1 MKEMMSWISVFIRT
15 AEGALNIYGKIGASL
30 LVLVAVVISGK
41 ILTWIVNRVTL
52 RQERFLVEQAR
63 KRLDT
68 VMKTVCKIFVI
79 FMYFV
84 ALISILN
91 IMGVNTASIIATAG
105 IGSVAIGFGAQSLV
119 RDAISG
125 LFILLED
132 QYSVGEF
139 IKIAD
144 KRGIVED
151 LTIRLTKI
159 RDLNGDLHMIP
170 NGTIQTVTN
179 MSRGDVTSFVKIGI
193 AYEEDVDRA
202 LKVMQNALDELGEEM
217 KEVIRKGPTVQ
228 GISRFA
234 ESGIEIQILVVTAA
248 LDQWEVGRAINK
260 RLEKALREHNIEI
273 PYAKLELVHLSEEKK
288 L

>member
-1 MKEMMSWISVFIRT
+1 MKEMMSFISNFIRN

-30 LVLVAVVISGK
+30 LVLFAVVISGK
-41 ILTWIVNRVTL
+41 ILTCVIDQVT
-52 RQERFLVEQAR
+52 RRKERFLGDQKR

-68 VMKTVCKIFVI
+68 LMKTVGKIIVI

-84 ALISILN
+84 ALISVLN
-91 IMGVNTASIIATAG
+91 IMGVNTASILATAG

-132 QYSVGEF
+132 QYAVGEF
-139 IKIAD
+139 VKIAD

-151 LTIRLTKI
+151 LSIRLTKI

-179 MSRGDVTSFVKIGI
+179 MSRGDVTSLIKIGI
-193 AYEEDVDRA
+193 AYEEDVERA
-202 LKVMQNALDELGEEM
+202 VQVMQSALDELAMEM
-217 KEVIRKGPTVQ
+217 KEVIHRGPIVQ

-234 ESGIEIQILVVTAA
+234 ESGIEIQILVGSAA
-248 LDQWEVGRAINK
+248 LDQWEVSRAINM
-260 RLEKALREHNIEI
+260 RLKKTLKKHDIEI
-273 PYAKLELVHLSEEKK
+273 PYAKLELVHPSEEKK
-288 L
+288 